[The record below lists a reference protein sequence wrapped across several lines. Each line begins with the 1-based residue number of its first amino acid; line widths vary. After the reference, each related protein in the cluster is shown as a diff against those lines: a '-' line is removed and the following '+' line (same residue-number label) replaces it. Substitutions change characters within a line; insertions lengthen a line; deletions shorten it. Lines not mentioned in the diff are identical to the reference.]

1 MYKETALI
9 CVRYA
14 SDPIISA
21 SFQLHGSGRDD
32 TSVGS
37 KAQRIL
43 QGNAFTARLQGS
55 IKRLI
60 PVVAPGDPAS
70 NGARLDLSGPLV
82 HFPSLAECS
91 HAIHC
96 LLHRRRRRDS
106 RAYFRPVEVQRSP
119 RPCREAAEWLLAG
132 SKTVAIRG

>member
-1 MYKETALI
+1 MYKETALV

-14 SDPIISA
+14 SGPIISA
-21 SFQLHGSGRDD
+21 SFQLHGSGRQD

-43 QGNAFTARLQGS
+43 QGNAFAGRLQGS
-55 IKRLI
+55 IKKLI
-60 PVVAPGDPAS
+60 LVVAPGDPVS

-82 HFPSLAECS
+82 QFPSLAECS

-96 LLHRRRRRDS
+96 LLHRRRRRDL
-106 RAYFRPVEVQRSP
+106 RAYFRPVEVQRFP
-119 RPCREAAEWLLAG
+119 RPYREAAEWLLAW
-132 SKTVAIRG
+132 SKTVAFRG